1 MAWRCERAPLWKIF
15 KYGQKMKILAHCAY
29 RGLSANFMLFC
40 FVNIMRAQTHF
51 ELLNVLGTWEFRS
64 STLLKIWPGFHL
76 LAQQLYCWSYLLR
89 NLDLVFVPRDQRSVH
104 LSILYWNSISIRLIL
119 ATLMIRFR
127 SFSDNIDVIRFFK
140 KIILFIN
147 HIKINCYIVK
157 KKIMSCVL

>member
-1 MAWRCERAPLWKIF
+1 MFCQHHASCRLT
-15 KYGQKMKILAHCAY
+15 
-29 RGLSANFMLFC
+29 LSC
-40 FVNIMRAQTHF
+40 WI
-51 ELLNVLGTWEFRS
+51 VLGTWEFRS

-89 NLDLVFVPRDQRSVH
+89 TLDLVFVPRDQRSVH
-104 LSILYWNSISIRLIL
+104 LSILYWNSISIHLIL

-140 KIILFIN
+140 KIILSIN

-157 KKIMSCVL
+157 KNNVLCTLNPCSKTKIILFIICLCINVYLVSILLL